1 MISLKKLILFNLLIT
16 LICTETASAQ
26 EKQGTCNVPVL
37 EHGHHVPNKVLFKVG
52 EWLQYQCDE
61 GYMTA
66 QRNIVEEVECLS
78 SGWSTVL
85 RCSQTQCSVQSTADL
100 NRLHLVY
107 TNGQKAKFSCD
118 DGLILKGS
126 EISQCYYYG
135 WDPPLPT
142 CEDLGKK
149 SKCPPPPQLL
159 NVDYIKHIGDYFN
172 GDKIQMKCRAG
183 FKRYGPES
191 IFCKNGQ
198 WTSPPQCVRIQ
209 KCDEP
214 PAIPFATLDPTT
226 KKPEYYSGNI
236 VTYKCNNGFQMNGT
250 HERLCIK
257 GTWSLPPICI
267 EQGQSCSAPPLVT
280 YGEVK
285 SLIQKQ
291 YTSGSTVEYQCQHYY
306 IAQGSLNITC
316 KNGHWSDPPVCLEP
330 CTVGHIEL
338 SKNNIQLRWKHVD
351 KLYAEHGTIIEF
363 LCLPGF
369 QIQTSSSTFKSKCD
383 RGKLVYPKCVKE
395 TTDSVS
401 CQLSEDTIIQNNLVL
416 PRSASKDKAYSNGD
430 KIPTRCKPRYFPA
443 SPSLAVECLDGKMIY
458 PKCVQKQPCRLSQE
472 ELDENFLE
480 LDTSHDYRVFLEDG
494 ETINFTCKSG
504 YSIGS
509 DVTGLCIKQII
520 LYPVCHKIE

>member
-267 EQGQSCSAPPLVT
+267 E
-280 YGEVK
+280 
-285 SLIQKQ
+285 
-291 YTSGSTVEYQCQHYY
+291 
-306 IAQGSLNITC
+306 
-316 KNGHWSDPPVCLEP
+316 P

-520 LYPVCHKIE
+520 LYPVCHKIGCG